1 MHPIDSQGRVNCLC
15 KNRMTDRQMDQ
26 LSRHKRAPNE
36 ADTAADPQ
44 DTRTMLLS
52 FIIARFKA
60 KPAYV
65 WKPAVTM
72 TDSRIVSEL
81 TGAAN

>member
-1 MHPIDSQGRVNCLC
+1 
-15 KNRMTDRQMDQ
+15 MTDRQVDQ
-26 LSRHKRAPNE
+26 LFRHKRAPNE
-36 ADTAADPQ
+36 ADTAAQHQDPG
-44 DTRTMLLS
+44 TMLLS

>member
-1 MHPIDSQGRVNCLC
+1 
-15 KNRMTDRQMDQ
+15 MTDRQLDE
-26 LSRHKRAPNE
+26 LSCHKRAPNE
-36 ADTAADPQ
+36 ADTAANQQDP
-44 DTRTMLLS
+44 TTMLLS
-52 FIIARFKA
+52 FIIARLRA

-65 WKPAVTM
+65 WKPAVTL

>member
-1 MHPIDSQGRVNCLC
+1 
-15 KNRMTDRQMDQ
+15 MTERQEPQ
-26 LSRHKRAPNE
+26 LFCHKRAPNE
-36 ADTAADPQ
+36 ADTAAYPQ

-52 FIIARFKA
+52 FIIARVKA

>member
-1 MHPIDSQGRVNCLC
+1 
-15 KNRMTDRQMDQ
+15 MTDRQVDQ
-26 LSRHKRAPNE
+26 LPCHKRAPNE
-36 ADTAADPQ
+36 ADIAAQPQ

>member
-1 MHPIDSQGRVNCLC
+1 
-15 KNRMTDRQMDQ
+15 MTDRQLDE
-26 LSRHKRAPNE
+26 LFCHKRAPNE
-36 ADTAADPQ
+36 ADTAANQQDP
-44 DTRTMLLS
+44 TTMLLS
-52 FIIARFKA
+52 FIIARLKA

>member
-1 MHPIDSQGRVNCLC
+1 MGALFCHE
-15 KNRMTDRQMDQ
+15 
-26 LSRHKRAPNE
+26 RASNE
-36 ADTAADPQ
+36 ADRRDHIAGVI
-44 DTRTMLLS
+44 TMLLS
-52 FIIARFKA
+52 FIIARLRA

-81 TGAAN
+81 TGTAS

>member
-1 MHPIDSQGRVNCLC
+1 MHPIESQGRVNCLC
-15 KNRMTDRQMDQ
+15 KNRMTGRQVHQ
-26 LSRHKRAPNE
+26 LPRHKRAPNE
-36 ADTAADPQ
+36 ADIAAQPQ

-65 WKPAVTM
+65 WKPAVTL

>member
-1 MHPIDSQGRVNCLC
+1 M
-15 KNRMTDRQMDQ
+15 RQIR
-26 LSRHKRAPNE
+26 LLRIAGV
-36 ADTAADPQ
+36 T
-44 DTRTMLLS
+44 TMLLS
-52 FIIARFKA
+52 FIIARLRA

>member
-1 MHPIDSQGRVNCLC
+1 MHLTHDEDPFKV
-15 KNRMTDRQMDQ
+15 Q
-26 LSRHKRAPNE
+26 LRHKRAAKE
-36 ADTAADPQ
+36 AEKTAHPLGN
-44 DTRTMLLS
+44 TVMLLS
-52 FIIARFKA
+52 FITAWLQA

-65 WKPAVTM
+65 WKPALTL

>member
-1 MHPIDSQGRVNCLC
+1 M
-15 KNRMTDRQMDQ
+15 M
-26 LSRHKRAPNE
+26 
-36 ADTAADPQ
+36 
-44 DTRTMLLS
+44 LS
-52 FIIARFKA
+52 FIIARLRA
-60 KPAYV
+60 KPAYT

>member
-1 MHPIDSQGRVNCLC
+1 
-15 KNRMTDRQMDQ
+15 MTDRQAPQ
-26 LSRHKRAPNE
+26 LFCHKRAPNE
-36 ADTAADPQ
+36 ADTAAHPQ
-44 DTRTMLLS
+44 DATTMLLS
-52 FIIARFKA
+52 FIITRLKA

-65 WKPAVTM
+65 WKPAVTL

>member
-1 MHPIDSQGRVNCLC
+1 LF
-15 KNRMTDRQMDQ
+15 
-26 LSRHKRAPNE
+26 RHKRAPNE
-36 ADTAADPQ
+36 ADTAAQHQDPG
-44 DTRTMLLS
+44 TMLLS

>member
-1 MHPIDSQGRVNCLC
+1 
-15 KNRMTDRQMDQ
+15 MTDRQAAQ
-26 LSRHKRAPNE
+26 LPRHKRAPNE
-36 ADTAADPQ
+36 VDTAAHRQ
-44 DTRTMLLS
+44 DIRTMLLS

-65 WKPAVTM
+65 WKPAVTL

>member
-1 MHPIDSQGRVNCLC
+1 
-15 KNRMTDRQMDQ
+15 MTDRQMDQ
-26 LSRHKRAPNE
+26 LFCHKRAPNE
-36 ADTAADPQ
+36 ADIALQHQDP
-44 DTRTMLLS
+44 TTMLLS

-65 WKPAVTM
+65 WKPAVTL

>member
-1 MHPIDSQGRVNCLC
+1 
-15 KNRMTDRQMDQ
+15 MTDRQVDQ
-26 LSRHKRAPNE
+26 LSCHKRAPNE
-36 ADTAADPQ
+36 ADIAAQPQ

-65 WKPAVTM
+65 WKPAVTL